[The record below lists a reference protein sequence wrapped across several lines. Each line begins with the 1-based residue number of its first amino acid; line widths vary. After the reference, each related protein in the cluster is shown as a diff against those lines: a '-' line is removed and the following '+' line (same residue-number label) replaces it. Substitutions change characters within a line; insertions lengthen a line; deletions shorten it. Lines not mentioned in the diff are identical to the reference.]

1 MKKILILFLFIPLF
15 SCNDWLTVEPEDSVT
30 FVNYFK
36 SESELEALYNMV
48 QSRMKYVCFGRQP
61 YFYSS
66 IDADD
71 VQSDVDGYRKLDVLK
86 YTGTS
91 NTQSWTAFYNVIYL
105 TNVMIEN
112 QHRFENV
119 SKERA
124 DFWLGQIHFAKA
136 LAYFRVA
143 QIWGDA
149 PITPSSESIDPI
161 GKSPALEVLQEALK
175 EAKAA
180 LVLPTHD
187 KLLGATGAAITTK
200 QCASLGTVNTL
211 LANICA
217 WMGGLTGE
225 RKYWEDAER
234 YASEVL
240 DGKAGVYDLE
250 SMNGLIENVLGKN
263 RNSEEVIYAISN
275 NALDYDRNYE
285 SFQKEAPGHFLISYP
300 YLTEDKSEIANLVN
314 NSKNAYTRIKVTT
327 VKEIYP
333 EENDLRRKEFW
344 YKLGELKYYS
354 KSESESESESETDL
368 ESKEDSLYSPYAH
381 IAKWRYMVRQMKE
394 DIAGMPAILTD
405 CDWVFWRLADLILLR
420 AECRVQLDMTEEAVS
435 DLDRVRE
442 RAGLAGY
449 AGSTS
454 KEALREEV
462 FLERRRELFGEG
474 QYYFDIVR
482 NGYFRKYLLG
492 GYRTLTNED
501 VKNGALY
508 TKVHSNAFRK
518 NTLMTQNTYWQWQE

>member
-36 SESELEALYNMV
+36 SESELEALYNTV
-48 QSRMKYVCFGRQP
+48 QSRMKYVCFGKQP

-71 VQSDVDGYRKLDVLK
+71 VKSDVDGYRKLDVLK
-86 YTGTS
+86 YTGVS
-91 NTQSWTAFYNVIYL
+91 NTQSWASFYNVVYL

-112 QHRFENV
+112 QYRFENV
-119 SKERA
+119 SEERTT
-124 DFWLGQIHFAKA
+124 FWLGQMHFAKA

-149 PITPSSESIDPI
+149 PITKNSESIEPI
-161 GKSPALEVLQEALK
+161 GKSPALEVLQEALR

-180 LVLPTHD
+180 LVLPSHD
-187 KLLGATGAAITTK
+187 KLVGATGAAITTK

-225 RKYWEDAER
+225 RKYWEDAEK

-240 DGKAGVYDLE
+240 DGKAGVYELE
-250 SMNGLIENVLGKN
+250 SMSGLIENVFGKN
-263 RNSEEVIYAISN
+263 RVSDEIIYAISN
-275 NALDYDRNYE
+275 NALDYGRNYE
-285 SFQKEAPGHFLISYP
+285 SFQREAPGHFLISYP
-300 YLTEDKSEIANLVN
+300 YLTQDRSEIASMVNDNN
-314 NSKNAYTRIKVTT
+314 NSYTRIRVST
-327 VKEIYP
+327 VENIYP
-333 EENDLRRKEFW
+333 EENDLRRQEFW
-344 YKLGELKYYS
+344 YELGTLTYPTSSGE
-354 KSESESESESETDL
+354 EVT
-368 ESKEDSLYSPYAH
+368 PFAH
-381 IAKWRYMVRQMKE
+381 IAKWRDMIKAVKE
-394 DIAGMPAILTD
+394 DIAGMPVILAD

-420 AECRVQLDMTEEAVS
+420 AECRAQLDMADEAVS
-435 DLDRVRE
+435 DLNRIRE
-442 RAGLAGY
+442 RAGLGEY
-449 AGSTS
+449 AGSTN
-454 KEALREEV
+454 KEELRKEI

-482 NGYFRKYLLG
+482 NGYFREFLLG
-492 GYRTLTNED
+492 GYKTLTDED

-508 TKVHSNAFRK
+508 TKVHTNAFKK